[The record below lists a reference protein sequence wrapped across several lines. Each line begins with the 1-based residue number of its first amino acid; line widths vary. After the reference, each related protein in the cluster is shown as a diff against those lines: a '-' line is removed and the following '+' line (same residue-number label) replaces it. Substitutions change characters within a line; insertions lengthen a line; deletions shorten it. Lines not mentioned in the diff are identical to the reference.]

1 MHRARRFKTV
11 NYEESLQQTVTLAEC
26 LPLNHL
32 ARFIVGIMA
41 LLDLR
46 ALYAQYAPVGG
57 EAIAPEILLGLLC
70 YGYATGSMKTL
81 IEGLFP

>member
-26 LPLNHL
+26 LPLNHF

-46 ALYAQYAPVGG
+46 AL
-57 EAIAPEILLGLLC
+57 
-70 YGYATGSMKTL
+70 
-81 IEGLFP
+81 